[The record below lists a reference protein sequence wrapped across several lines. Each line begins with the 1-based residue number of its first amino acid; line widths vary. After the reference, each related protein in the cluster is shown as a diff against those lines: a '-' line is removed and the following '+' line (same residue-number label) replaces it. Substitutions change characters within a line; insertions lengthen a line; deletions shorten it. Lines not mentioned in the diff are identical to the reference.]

1 MTRLGEGP
9 RHSDLPSDGP
19 SRSRNDVISMN
30 TLIIGGGKIVYFL
43 TKAFFSKG
51 YNVTIINRRKEE
63 CSKLA
68 RQLKATVIFG
78 NATDPQILKE
88 AQISSMDA
96 VLAVTPND
104 EDNLVIC
111 QLAKLNFGVQRTL
124 ALVNDPDNEQVFQQL
139 GVTTAF
145 STTRMISSL
154 IEQRA
159 GFEEIVGLFSVAEGK
174 VNVTELVLTRTCPV
188 LGKSLLEID
197 LPHESLIACILREN
211 EPVIPRG
218 STTLCVNDRLV
229 VITIPDNHG
238 QVLKLLTGGDI

>member
-1 MTRLGEGP
+1 
-9 RHSDLPSDGP
+9 
-19 SRSRNDVISMN
+19 MN
-30 TLIIGGGKIVYFL
+30 TLIIGGGKVVYFL
-43 TKAFFSKG
+43 ARAFLSKG
-51 YNVTIINRRKEE
+51 YNVTIINRKKEE
-63 CSKLA
+63 CSRLA
-68 RQLKATVIFG
+68 RQLKATIVFG

-88 AQISSMDA
+88 AKVSSMDA

-111 QLAKLNFGVQRTL
+111 QLSKLNFSVDKTL

-159 GFEEIVGLFSVAEGK
+159 GYEEIVGLFSVAKGK
-174 VNVTELVLTRTCPV
+174 VNVTEVVLTKNSPV
-188 LGKSLLEID
+188 LGKSLVAIN
-197 LPHESLIACILREN
+197 LPADCLIACILRNN

-218 STTLCVNDRLV
+218 ATTLLADDQLV
-229 VITIPDNHG
+229 LITLPENHG
-238 QVLKLLTGGDI
+238 PVLKLLTGNTI

>member
-1 MTRLGEGP
+1 
-9 RHSDLPSDGP
+9 
-19 SRSRNDVISMN
+19 MN

-43 TKAFFSKG
+43 AKAFFSKG

-63 CSKLA
+63 CSRLA
-68 RQLKATVIFG
+68 KQLKATVVFG
-78 NATDPQILKE
+78 NATNPLILKE
-88 AQISSMDA
+88 AQTSSMDA

-124 ALVNDPDNEQVFQQL
+124 ALVNDPDNEQVFRQL

-159 GFEEIVGLFSVAEGK
+159 RFEEIVGLFSVAEGK
-174 VNVTELVLTRTCPV
+174 VNVTEVALTKNSPV
-188 LGKSLLEID
+188 LGKSLMEIN
-197 LPHESLIACILREN
+197 LPVDCLIACILRDN
-211 EPVIPRG
+211 NPVIPRG
-218 STTLCVNDRLV
+218 ATTLCTNDRLV
-229 VITIPDNHG
+229 LITLPEKHG
-238 QVLKLLTGGDI
+238 PVLKLLTGSNI